1 MAAVEQH
8 EDRER
13 ELEEAGIHAAR
24 AARSLLAVAMGEVN
38 DALQERCA
46 HVVSH
51 LYATEVG
58 GLDLVT
64 RSLTAAC
71 AELQELTYA
80 EDASATFAHALT
92 LLYPISR
99 ELSRASGPPVAIS
112 PADPIL
118 LLPSKRKITLSPDE
132 RRRLPRVELEVDIGV
147 HSENNFYAG
156 FSGDVSE
163 GGIFVATY
171 KPLPVGT
178 KTTVSF
184 VMPGGHHVV
193 TEGEVKWVREA
204 AWDVTPGMG
213 IVFTKLSDHDRHVIQ
228 WFAQHRAPLVVEE

>member
-1 MAAVEQH
+1 MSETD
-8 EDRER
+8 ERER

-24 AARSLLAVAMGEVN
+24 AARSLLAVVMHEVS
-38 DALQERCA
+38 DALQERTA
-46 HVVSH
+46 QVVSH
-51 LYATEVG
+51 LYSAEVG
-58 GLDLVT
+58 GLDRVT
-64 RSLTAAC
+64 RALTAAC
-71 AELQELTYA
+71 AELQELTYV
-80 EDASATFAHALT
+80 EGTSATYAHALT

-118 LLPSKRKITLSPDE
+118 LLATKKKITLTPDD

-147 HSENNFYAG
+147 HSETNFYAG

-171 KPLPVGT
+171 KPLPIGT

-213 IVFTKLSDHDRHVIQ
+213 ITFTKLSDHDRKMIQ
-228 WFAQHRAPLVVEE
+228 WYAQQRTPLFFDV

>member
-1 MAAVEQH
+1 M
-8 EDRER
+8 
-13 ELEEAGIHAAR
+13 HAAR
-24 AARSLLAVAMGEVN
+24 AARSLLATVIGEIEEELE
-38 DALQERCA
+38 AKAA
-46 HVVSH
+46 HVISH
-51 LYATEVG
+51 LYACEMG
-58 GLDLVT
+58 GLERVT

-71 AELQELTYA
+71 AELQELTYV
-80 EDASATFAHALT
+80 EHGSATFAHALT

-99 ELSRASGPPVAIS
+99 ELSRASGPPTAIS
-112 PADPIL
+112 AADPIL
-118 LLPSKRKITLSPDE
+118 LLPSKKKITLTPDD

-147 HSENNFYAG
+147 HSETNFYAG

-193 TEGEVKWVREA
+193 TEGEVAWVREA

-213 IVFTKLSDHDRHVIQ
+213 VTFTNLSDYDRQMIQ
-228 WFAQHRAPLVVEE
+228 WYASQQRQPIFFDPEG